1 MEVIFL
7 NTRELKNILEKR
19 KTNLKVEIAEE
30 KAKSVKEPLEII
42 EKQMRL
48 VELNSI
54 IYIIEHAVAPYLRKE
69 AKSLEQMKTFIIKS
83 LQNNIKKDAISE
95 IKNQDK

>member
-1 MEVIFL
+1 M

-19 KTNLKVEIAEE
+19 KSNLKVEIAEE
-30 KAKSVKEPLEII
+30 KVTSIKEPLEII

-54 IYIIEHAVAPYLRKE
+54 IYIIEHAVAPDLRKE
-69 AKSLEQMKTFIIKS
+69 TKNLEQMKSFII
-83 LQNNIKKDAISE
+83 QTMQHNI
-95 IKNQDK
+95 NQDYDNKLEKQNK